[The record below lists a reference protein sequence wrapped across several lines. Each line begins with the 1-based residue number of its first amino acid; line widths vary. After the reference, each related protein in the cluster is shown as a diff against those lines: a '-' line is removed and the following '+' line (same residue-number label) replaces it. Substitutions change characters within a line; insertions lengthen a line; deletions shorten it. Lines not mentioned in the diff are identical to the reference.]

1 MGTQPFVVLPDAKSD
16 VGQRSDTWPAGAG
29 VERPGA
35 LESVRA
41 EAMLEFDSNTLAFMT
56 AALEQAC
63 RQLKNDTPAGRQFIA
78 SKLKECAS
86 GQVSAA
92 ALTEA
97 AEDAVAQLN
106 GEKKS
111 SRAGFLKQLF
121 RPRPNDGGR

>member
-1 MGTQPFVVLPDAKSD
+1 VDPLVDGK
-16 VGQRSDTWPAGAG
+16 
-29 VERPGA
+29 
-35 LESVRA
+35 VRA
-41 EAMLEFDSNTLAFMT
+41 EAMLEFNTNTLAFMT

-78 SKLKECAS
+78 SKLKECAKS
-86 GQVSAA
+86 GQVSSA
-92 ALTEA
+92 ALNEA

>member
-1 MGTQPFVVLPDAKSD
+1 
-16 VGQRSDTWPAGAG
+16 
-29 VERPGA
+29 
-35 LESVRA
+35 
-41 EAMLEFDSNTLAFMT
+41 MLEFNTNTLAFMT

-78 SKLKECAS
+78 TKLKECAKS
-86 GQVSAA
+86 GQVSMA

-111 SRAGFLKQLF
+111 TGRSGFLDSCF
-121 RPRPNDGGR
+121 VRARPTVAGDRCGRSLIAAGGRARTIPRSSVQPLQWTGLGPVC

>member
-1 MGTQPFVVLPDAKSD
+1 
-16 VGQRSDTWPAGAG
+16 
-29 VERPGA
+29 
-35 LESVRA
+35 
-41 EAMLEFDSNTLAFMT
+41 MLEFNTNTLAFMT

-78 SKLKECAS
+78 SKLKECARS

>member
-1 MGTQPFVVLPDAKSD
+1 
-16 VGQRSDTWPAGAG
+16 
-29 VERPGA
+29 
-35 LESVRA
+35 
-41 EAMLEFDSNTLAFMT
+41 MLEFNTNTLAFMT

-78 SKLKECAS
+78 NKLKDCAKS
-86 GQVSAA
+86 GHVSLA

-106 GEKKS
+106 GEKTS